1 MLHAEVEVF
10 GGEERTAVRRRG
22 EALRDGD
29 AATDEDA
36 FTGRESSAGRGP
48 MGGTV
53 RTGMRAVEAAADL
66 VKFGL
71 LRLDNTSTST
81 LPRNGFTVHT
91 TCACYEITT
100 EGLAAHAALTA
111 QAA

>member
-1 MLHAEVEVF
+1 MNLTATQTKILREAAESPIGCVF
-10 GGEERTAVRRRG
+10 V
-22 EALRDGD
+22 
-29 AATDEDA
+29 
-36 FTGRESSAGRGP
+36 ESSAGRGP